1 MKSYNSS
8 LWRRSPVKARRVT
21 VRWIGTTAG
30 ARAGLRPR
38 RTYID
43 YMVYR
48 REQAADSRQCV
59 NAASSRLAAAVRRVG
74 VLSFAK
80 TVG

>member
-1 MKSYNSS
+1 MRSYNCMATQSCES
-8 LWRRSPVKARRVT
+8 EAGHGALD
-21 VRWIGTTAG
+21 GTTAG

-43 YMVYR
+43 YMVYQ
-48 REQAADSRQCV
+48 REQAADARQCV